1 MAADALAIPQKGLR
15 SQKGMATIE
24 ASLLMMVFTIMIC
37 YVLGTFGIVHT
48 SILNSI
54 AARAHAYQS
63 LANRSDVT
71 YFAEDDERSKFS
83 YRLWGFRAHG
93 IIAENQNRRSNQR
106 GEWDVSGRRM
116 AMGLPMS
123 DDQNATNADFH
134 LKTLRKDVSAA
145 QMKDMVAN
153 PVWIKTVYGICI
165 NSQCG
170 GS

>member
-1 MAADALAIPQKGLR
+1 MAAKQFDSQRKLHF
-15 SQKGMATIE
+15 QKGMATIE

-37 YVLGTFGIVHT
+37 YVLGTFGVVHT
-48 SILNSI
+48 SILHSI

-63 LANRSDVT
+63 LANRADVT

-116 AMGLPMS
+116 AMGLPMG
-123 DDQNATNADFH
+123 DEQNATNANFH
-134 LKTLRKDVSAA
+134 LRDLRKDPTAA
-145 QMKDMVAN
+145 SSKNQLAN